1 MKISYIILETLIHF
15 SRHNSSVFFGS
26 YTTYF
31 RQKLPIKV
39 QVFRFPTTRVK
50 IRKIRHDNLQTKSQ
64 FSVKV
69 WITPS
74 IMKDNSPVKLYM
86 LLTKGENQIA
96 HFQTFNCCH
105 ENGPNSLCHF
115 SNNRSV
121 FLQILGHPSASHT

>member
-26 YTTYF
+26 YTRYF

-69 WITPS
+69 
-74 IMKDNSPVKLYM
+74 
-86 LLTKGENQIA
+86 
-96 HFQTFNCCH
+96 
-105 ENGPNSLCHF
+105 
-115 SNNRSV
+115 
-121 FLQILGHPSASHT
+121 

>member
-50 IRKIRHDNLQTKSQ
+50 I
-64 FSVKV
+64 VKFV
-69 WITPS
+69 MTIFKQKVS
-74 IMKDNSPVKLYM
+74 FQLKLE
-86 LLTKGENQIA
+86 LLLV
-96 HFQTFNCCH
+96 
-105 ENGPNSLCHF
+105 S
-115 SNNRSV
+115 
-121 FLQILGHPSASHT
+121 